1 MCATLDEYINIYIMK
16 KYYVVR
22 TIMNY
27 EGNGISDVVIVDSLS
42 DAKAIQAEADNAN
55 YGNLE
60 YQGCVITEEIDEYD
74 DLPF

>member
-1 MCATLDEYINIYIMK
+1 MK

-27 EGNGISDVVIVDSLS
+27 DGNYVSQVVIVNSLA

-55 YGNLE
+55 YGDVE
-60 YQGCVITEEIDEYD
+60 YQGCVITEEIDEHD
-74 DLPF
+74 ENELPF